1 MPWFMSIVYW
11 LLRGKYKIVQNKI
24 MTNCEVFQS
33 FHQAYTFLFLK
44 SDIPSRTSC
53 IFTNKTILWLYVF
66 ILKSIPSNAES
77 GSESEDSNHN
87 KNIVKT
93 TTAIVEPKRK
103 LSKRISKTNMKIEKS
118 SPKQTN
124 SNINQIEE
132 ISKKSKQLIF
142 IFVVTFYLR

>member
-1 MPWFMSIVYW
+1 M
-11 LLRGKYKIVQNKI
+11 
-24 MTNCEVFQS
+24 
-33 FHQAYTFLFLK
+33 
-44 SDIPSRTSC
+44 
-53 IFTNKTILWLYVF
+53 YVF
-66 ILKSIPSNAES
+66 ILKSITSNAES

-87 KNIVKT
+87 KNMVKT

-132 ISKKSKQLIF
+132 FSKKSKQILF
-142 IFVVTFYLR
+142 IVVVTLDFGNLRLKVTTTLVFKILMPKS

>member
-1 MPWFMSIVYW
+1 MTLTWILWALHSNIILLPTQIVSLEEHIIS
-11 LLRGKYKIVQNKI
+11 LLFN
-24 MTNCEVFQS
+24 
-33 FHQAYTFLFLK
+33 
-44 SDIPSRTSC
+44 SC
-53 IFTNKTILWLYVF
+53 IFTDKTILWLYVF

-87 KNIVKT
+87 KNMVKT

-124 SNINQIEE
+124 FNINQIEE